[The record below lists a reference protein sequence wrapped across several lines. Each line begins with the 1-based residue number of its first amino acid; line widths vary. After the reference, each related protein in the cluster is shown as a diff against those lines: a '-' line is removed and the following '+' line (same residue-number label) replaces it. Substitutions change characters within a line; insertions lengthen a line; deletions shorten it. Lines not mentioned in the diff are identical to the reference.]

1 MTELSDAFNTLTAD
15 TRAFTVYDML
25 ALCDPALTVTYDTLP
40 DITGAANVGM
50 SSPDTFISALSLVVE
65 VALDDSLNAVCPIL
79 LASCVKDTVKV
90 PDPGVVAVLTNAP
103 AESYTFMPAVE
114 ADV

>member
-1 MTELSDAFNTLTAD
+1 LGPSVNPRIVFVVVSPTTA
-15 TRAFTVYDML
+15 
-25 ALCDPALTVTYDTLP
+25 
-40 DITGAANVGM
+40 N
-50 SSPDTFISALSLVVE
+50 SALSR
-65 VALDDSLNAVCPIL
+65 LDASAFDVMLNAVCPIL
-79 LASCVKDTVKV
+79 FAAYVNDTVNV